1 MINQDKTR
9 TIRCI
14 TCGIKNKIPLD
25 KAGAV
30 AKCGKCSSRLDT
42 SDLLNKK
49 PVTVTDGDFGTK
61 VLKSPIPVLL
71 DCWAPWCGPCK
82 MIGPVMEELAQEYS
96 GKIRVGKL
104 NVDENPAISSRFQI
118 SSIPS
123 MLIFDKGELKDTIVG
138 AVPKQQIAGK
148 ISPFIL

>member
-1 MINQDKTR
+1 MSQQNTR
-9 TIRCI
+9 TIRC
-14 TCGIKNKIPLD
+14 TKCGIKNKIPLD
-25 KAGAV
+25 KAGSF
-30 AKCGKCSSRLDT
+30 AKCGKCSFPLDT

-49 PVTVTDGDFGTK
+49 PVIVTDGNFGVK

-82 MIGPVMEELAQEYS
+82 MIGPVMEELAAEYY
-96 GKIRVGKL
+96 GKIRVCKL
-104 NVDENPAISSRFQI
+104 NVDENPATSSRFKI

-123 MLIFDKGELKDTIVG
+123 MLIFDKGVLKDTIVG

-148 ISPFIL
+148 ISSFIL